1 MKVIMKNIQ
10 KHLDHMFAGNQTTL
24 SHMTD
29 ELLAEIS
36 SVNLDRRALEQLGRH
51 VLSLISDDLKSGIRA
66 QKVLYTAMGSAR
78 ND

>member
-1 MKVIMKNIQ
+1 MQNIQ

-24 SHMTD
+24 ANMTD

-36 SVNLDRRALEQLGRH
+36 SANLDPNALERLGRH
-51 VLSLISDDLKSGIRA
+51 VLTLISDDLKSGIRA